1 MPGRVGRCMSFRSF
15 PSPTHLEHHI
25 MADLTLGMKSTIL
38 STSLSLSAAGALGAF
53 AAHSDLRVI
62 APAWGHM

>member
-1 MPGRVGRCMSFRSF
+1 
-15 PSPTHLEHHI
+15 LEHHI
-25 MADLTLGMKSTIL
+25 MADLTLGMKSTIM